1 MLRKTIIFFLSAGII
16 FFLYVAIINWDTMD
30 MSGRQ
35 KIMKAIYPAITSV
48 GRWLGKNADVIEN
61 GNHIKPPVPI
71 YGITIETND
80 GKSQPM
86 SDFKGKKIMIVNTA
100 SDCGYTAQ
108 YDGLQALHEKLGDK
122 LVIIGFPANDFKE
135 QEKGTDEEIGAFCRK
150 NYGVSFLLAKKA
162 SVIKGNNQQEMYQ
175 WLTQKQKN
183 GWNSKSPS
191 WNFSKY
197 LINEEGMLTNYFGP
211 SIEPGSETIES
222 ALK

>member
-1 MLRKTIIFFLSAGII
+1 MIRKTVLFFLSAGVI
-16 FFLYVAIINWDTMD
+16 FFLYVAIINWNTMN

-35 KIMKAIYPAITSV
+35 KVMKAIYPAITSI
-48 GRWLGKNADVIEN
+48 GRMLGKNADIIAN
-61 GNHIKPPVPI
+61 TGNVKPHQSI
-71 YGITIETND
+71 YDITIELND
-80 GKSQPM
+80 GSLQ
-86 SDFKGKKIMIVNTA
+86 SLSAFRGKKMLLVNTA

-108 YDGLQALHEKLGDK
+108 FDGLQQLHEQLGEK

-150 NYGVSFLLAKKA
+150 NYGVSFPLAKKG
-162 SVIKGNNQQEMYQ
+162 SVIKGIDQQEIYQ

-197 LINEEGMLTNYFGP
+197 LVNEEGVLTHYFGP
-211 SIEPGSETIES
+211 SIEPGSDTVEE

>member
-1 MLRKTIIFFLSAGII
+1 MIRKTVLFFLSAGII
-16 FFLYVAIINWDTMD
+16 FFLYTAIINWDTMN

-35 KIMKAIYPAITSV
+35 KVMKAIYPAITSI
-48 GRWLGKNADVIEN
+48 GRILGKNADIVAN
-61 GNHIKPPVPI
+61 SGDVKPHQSI
-71 YGITIETND
+71 YDITIELND
-80 GKSQPM
+80 GSLQ
-86 SDFKGKKIMIVNTA
+86 SLSSFKGKKMLLVNTA

-108 YDGLQALHEKLGDK
+108 FDGLQQLHEQLGDR

-135 QEKGTDEEIGAFCRK
+135 QEKGTDAEIGAFCRK
-150 NYGVSFLLAKKA
+150 NYGVSFPLAKKG

-183 GWNSKSPS
+183 GWNSKNPS

-197 LINEEGMLTNYFGP
+197 LINEEGVLTHYFGP
-211 SIEPGSETIES
+211 SIEPGSDTVEE